1 MSANNRIDMKN
12 TENQEFENSTLE
24 DGGQE
29 PVIDTDD
36 LAEEVESQTA
46 NDAAVWQEK
55 YIRLSAEF
63 DNYRKRTLKEK
74 MELIQSG
81 GADVLKAILATADDF
96 ERALTHMS
104 ESPDKEG
111 VQLIFQKF
119 IDTLRT
125 KGVTEIEALGKPLD
139 VDFHEAIANV
149 PTTDEAHKGAIID
162 VIQKGYMH
170 KDKVLRFAKVVV
182 GE

>member
-1 MSANNRIDMKN
+1 MKN
-12 TENQEFENSTLE
+12 TDNQVFENDTLE
-24 DGGQE
+24 DTVHE
-29 PVIDTDD
+29 PVIDTDN
-36 LAEEVESQTA
+36 LAEEIEQQAA
-46 NDAAVWQEK
+46 NEAAQWQDK

-81 GADVLKAILATADDF
+81 GSDVLRAILATADDF
-96 ERALTHMS
+96 ERALGQMS
-104 ESPDKEG
+104 DSPDKEG
-111 VQLIFQKF
+111 VHLIFQKF

-125 KGVTEIEALGKPLD
+125 KGVTEIVAMGKQLD
-139 VDFHEAIANV
+139 VDYHEAIANI
-149 PTTDEAHKGAIID
+149 PAADESQKGTVID
-162 VIQKGYMH
+162 VVQKGYMH